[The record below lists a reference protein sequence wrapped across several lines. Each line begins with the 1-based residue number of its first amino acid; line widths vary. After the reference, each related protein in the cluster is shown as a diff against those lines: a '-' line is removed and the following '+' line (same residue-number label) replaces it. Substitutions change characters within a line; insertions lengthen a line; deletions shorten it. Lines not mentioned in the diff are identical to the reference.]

1 MDKEA
6 AKHNHICK
14 HIKSIHMKDI
24 NITAVLLLKI
34 ICWWCMG
41 EEEVQ
46 KVVVEGQKCPVGLP
60 KIQLLSPLTKHSV
73 FTTINTAC
81 HNCDL

>member
-6 AKHNHICK
+6 AKHNRIMQKESSNK

-34 ICWWCMG
+34 IS
-41 EEEVQ
+41 
-46 KVVVEGQKCPVGLP
+46 VGGAWV
-60 KIQLLSPLTKHSV
+60 KKRYKEW
-73 FTTINTAC
+73 
-81 HNCDL
+81 